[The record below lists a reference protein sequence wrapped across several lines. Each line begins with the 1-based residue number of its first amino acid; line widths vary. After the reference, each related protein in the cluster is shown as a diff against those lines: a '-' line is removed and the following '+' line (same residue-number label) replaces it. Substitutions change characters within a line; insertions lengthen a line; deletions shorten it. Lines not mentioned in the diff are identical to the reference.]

1 MLGKRNRLL
10 ILLFLF
16 GSVLFATPD
25 DNFDREISL
34 NEVLTQYKLK
44 NFSVVLRLA
53 NRTTPLNR
61 SENLALNYLRAHSF
75 LQLKEYKNA
84 LEQFLNLLGEVPY
97 KYEIF
102 NNIGACYFYLGD
114 YENALRYFDFSK
126 TENPNYKIAEK
137 NYILL
142 RNATATKTLESNWIS
157 PTDFPETFLVFSSA
171 NADISTGWIYF
182 YLGKPTEAIH
192 LFKKAI
198 KSDPEYSLSYLSL
211 GYLYDSGGNFRSAIR
226 YYEAALKID
235 PEYPD
240 LWNNLAIS
248 YYNDGKTEKAL
259 SHFQK
264 AAELNPTFAYP
275 VNNLGY
281 LHLQKG
287 DYTLAKKY
295 FLRSIE
301 LNPSGPFL
309 LGETYAGLSICNFHF
324 SERDEAKR
332 NKKRSI
338 ELHQNLANAAYLIK
352 ELRWKQNIVDV
363 FLNRIDTK

>member
-192 LFKKAI
+192 LFKK
-198 KSDPEYSLSYLSL
+198 
-211 GYLYDSGGNFRSAIR
+211 RSKVIR
-226 YYEAALKID
+226 NI
-235 PEYPD
+235 
-240 LWNNLAIS
+240 
-248 YYNDGKTEKAL
+248 L
-259 SHFQK
+259 SHIYLWDICMIQ
-264 AAELNPTFAYP
+264 AETFDP
-275 VNNLGY
+275 RFV
-281 LHLQKG
+281 
-287 DYTLAKKY
+287 T
-295 FLRSIE
+295 
-301 LNPSGPFL
+301 
-309 LGETYAGLSICNFHF
+309 
-324 SERDEAKR
+324 
-332 NKKRSI
+332 
-338 ELHQNLANAAYLIK
+338 
-352 ELRWKQNIVDV
+352 
-363 FLNRIDTK
+363 TKPR